1 MYQKIRWLIAG
12 MVLLACF
19 SIAQPVFAHA
29 ELVSSTPEANARL
42 GRAPAQ
48 IALLFSEEVDP
59 NFSQIRVLN
68 TQGIQVDNGDSKVDA
83 AERTRLTVSLRSLP
97 DGVYTVVWRV
107 VSADDGHLTE
117 GSYPFAVG
125 SVDEAALAAA
135 QSSSGSQAAASPGS
149 IAVRAL
155 LYLAIAILAGGLLF
169 GQLVWRPSLAAIGIT
184 GEETPRFAR
193 IQRQMAAAALALLG
207 LASLL
212 GVMVQAGEAADSG
225 IAWPWSGP
233 ALSVWV
239 SSRYGIL
246 VIARLAAGLALAGL
260 LLAPP
265 NRWNRWAAFPL
276 LVGLALTYSLSSHAA
291 AQPAPFF
298 PVISDTLHLL
308 AASVWVG
315 GLFLFVA
322 GLRLSGRLDPQPR
335 TRLVAA
341 LIPHFS
347 ALALAS
353 VGALTITGLYA
364 ALVDVGSLDLLTT
377 TPYGQALLV
386 KLALALPMVGMGAYN
401 LLLTTPRMRRAAAE
415 VEGDAARVVF
425 FRKLV
430 TAEASLGLALIA
442 WVGIFTALPPARVNA
457 PPAGFQKTLSA
468 DDLTLQLAIDPGR
481 VGLNTFT
488 LTLTAGGKPVVD
500 ASEVDLRFTAQ
511 SGSMSTEEAR
521 LVSVGEG
528 NYSLKGSYLSLADQW
543 QVTAVVRRPGRYD
556 AYASAVID
564 TAAAAGAAGSAAPR
578 GIPLNQLAAIFL
590 AVTTL
595 AYAFAFFTLVPRRLV
610 WIVLGQAPA
619 LLLLLASL
627 LTFNQTAQADL
638 NDPANPVT
646 PSSSS
651 IQEGQA
657 IYQANCLA
665 CHGPQG
671 RGDGPIGLT
680 LNPRPA
686 DLTQHAVPGVHTDG
700 QLFLWISNG
709 YPNSVMPGFSDK
721 LSETDRWNLVN
732 FIRTLASK
740 N

>member
-1 MYQKIRWLIAG
+1 VFQKIRWLIAG
-12 MVLLACF
+12 MMLLACF
-19 SIAQPVFAHA
+19 SITQPVFAHA

-48 IALLFSEEVDP
+48 IALLFSEEIDP
-59 NFSQIRVLN
+59 NFSRISVLN
-68 TQGIQVDNGDSKVDA
+68 TQGVQVDNSDSKVDP

-125 SVDEAALAAA
+125 NVYAAALTAA
-135 QSSSGSQAAASPGS
+135 QSSAGSQAAASPGS

-155 LYLAIAILAGGLLF
+155 LYLAIAVLAGGLLF
-169 GQLVWRPSLAAIGIT
+169 AQLVWRPSLAAIGIT

-193 IQRQMAAAALALLG
+193 IQRQLAAGALALLG

-212 GVMVQAGEAADSG
+212 GVMVQAGEAAGSG

-239 SSRYGIL
+239 NSRYGIL
-246 VIARLAAGLALAGL
+246 VIARMAAGLALAGL
-260 LLAPP
+260 VLAPA

-276 LVGLALTYSLSSHAA
+276 LVCLALTYSLSSHAA
-291 AQPAPFF
+291 AQPAPLL

-322 GLRLSGRLDPQPR
+322 GVRLSGRLDPQPR

-347 ALALAS
+347 TLALAS
-353 VGALTITGLYA
+353 VAALTVTGLYA
-364 ALVDVGSLDLLTT
+364 ALVDVGSLALLTT

-401 LLLTTPRMRRAAAE
+401 LLVSTPRMRRAAAE
-415 VEGDAARVVF
+415 VEGDAARVAF

-430 TAEASLGLALIA
+430 TTEASLGLALLI
-442 WVGIFTALPPARVNA
+442 WVGVFTALPPAKVNA
-457 PPAGFQKTLSA
+457 LPAGFAKTLSA

-488 LTLTAGGKPVVD
+488 LTLTSGGKPVLD

-511 SGSMSTEEAR
+511 SGSIATEEAR
-521 LVSVGEG
+521 LVSVGAG
-528 NYSLKGSYLSLADQW
+528 KYSLKGSYLSLADQW
-543 QVTAVVRRPGRYD
+543 QVTAIVRRPSRYD

-564 TAAAAGAAGSAAPR
+564 TAAAAGAAASATSR

-595 AYAFAFFTLVPRRLV
+595 TYAFAFFTLVPRRLV

-638 NDPANPVT
+638 NDPPNPVT
-646 PSSSS
+646 PTTSS
-651 IQEGQA
+651 IQAGQA
-657 IYQANCLA
+657 LYQANCLA
-665 CHGPQG
+665 CHGPLG

-732 FIRTLASK
+732 FIRTLAPKS
-740 N
+740 

>member
-1 MYQKIRWLIAG
+1 VNKTFRWLIAA
-12 MVLLACF
+12 MMLLACF
-19 SIAQPVFAHA
+19 SMTQPVFAHA

-48 IALLFSEEVDP
+48 IALLFSEEIDP
-59 NFSQIRVLN
+59 NFSRIRVLN
-68 TQGIQVDNGDSKVDA
+68 TQGTQVDNGDTKVDP
-83 AERTRLTVSLRSLP
+83 AEQTRLTVSLRSLP
-97 DGVYTVVWRV
+97 DGVYTVAWRV

-117 GSYPFAVG
+117 GSFPFAVG
-125 SVDEAALAAA
+125 NIDTAALAAA
-135 QSSSGSQAAASPGS
+135 QNSAGSQAATSPGS
-149 IAVRAL
+149 IVVRAL
-155 LYLAIAILAGGLLF
+155 LYLAIAVLAGGLLF
-169 GQLVWRPSLAAIGIT
+169 AQLVWRTSLAAIGVE
-184 GEETPRFAR
+184 GGDTPRFTTM
-193 IQRQMAAAALALLG
+193 QRQMAVGALALVG

-212 GVMVQAGEAADSG
+212 GVMAQAGEATGSG
-225 IAWPWSGP
+225 IAWPWSAA

-239 SSRYGIL
+239 NSRYGLL

-260 LLAPP
+260 VLAPA
-265 NRWNRWAAFPL
+265 NRRNRWAALPL
-276 LVGLALTYSLSSHAA
+276 LVGLALTYSLTSHAA
-291 AQPAPFF
+291 AQPAPLL
-298 PVISDTLHLL
+298 PVASDTLHLL

-322 GLRLSGRLDPQPR
+322 GLRLSGRLDPSPR

-347 ALALAS
+347 TLALAS
-353 VGALTITGLYA
+353 VGILTLTGVYA
-364 ALVDVGSLDLLTT
+364 ALVDVGSLDLLISTS
-377 TPYGQALLV
+377 YGQALLI

-401 LLLTTPRMRRAAAE
+401 LLVTTPRMRRAAQA
-415 VEGDAARVVF
+415 VDGDAGRVAF

-430 TAEASLGLALIA
+430 TTEASLGLALIV
-442 WVGIFTALPPARVNA
+442 WVGVFTALPPAKVNA
-457 PPAGFQKTLSA
+457 APAGFQQMLSA
-468 DDLTLQLAIDPGR
+468 DDLTIQLSIDPGR
-481 VGLNTFT
+481 VGLNTFK
-488 LTLTAGGKPVVD
+488 LTLTSGGKPVVD

-511 SGSMSTEEAR
+511 SGSIATEEAR
-521 LVSVGEG
+521 LVNVGEG
-528 NYSLKGSYLSLADQW
+528 KYSLKGSYLSLADQW
-543 QVTAVVRRPGRYD
+543 QVTAIVRRPTRYD
-556 AYASAVID
+556 AYASVIID
-564 TAAAAGAAGSAAPR
+564 TAAAGGTSGSTAPR
-578 GIPLNQLAAIFL
+578 SIPLNQLAAILL

-595 AYAFAFFTLVPRRLV
+595 AYAFAFFSLVPRRLV

-627 LTFNQTAQADL
+627 LTFNQTVQADL
-638 NDPANPVT
+638 NDPPNPVT
-646 PSSSS
+646 PGASS
-651 IQEGQA
+651 IQAGQA
-657 IYQANCLA
+657 LYQANCLA

-732 FIRTLASK
+732 YMRTLAPK